1 MNETIKYYNDNAA
14 AYYDSTVNA
23 DLTTIREAFA
33 SFLPDGA
40 TIIDIGCGSGRD
52 VKAFC
57 DLGYKAIGL
66 DSSEELAKLAKEK
79 LGIDVIIGDMS
90 SWVSDVPY
98 DGIWS
103 CASLIHLNDIEKV
116 QFFKDLE
123 QNLKS
128 GGIIYISVKEGVE
141 TGIDEKGRFISNC
154 TFEKL
159 QKYLQ
164 DADCRVI
171 EKIITEDK
179 LDRDTKWLNV
189 IAKKNGQIAE

>member
-23 DLTTIREAFA
+23 DLTTIREEFS

-98 DGIWS
+98 DAIWS
-103 CASLIHLNDIEKV
+103 CASLIHLTDIEKV

-141 TGIDEKGRFISNC
+141 TGIDEKGRFIMPFSILANHALVDGIHISR
-154 TFEKL
+154 FYENL
-159 QKYLQ
+159 DNEIQKFGSL
-164 DADCRVI
+164 
-171 EKIITEDK
+171 
-179 LDRDTKWLNV
+179 L
-189 IAKKNGQIAE
+189 